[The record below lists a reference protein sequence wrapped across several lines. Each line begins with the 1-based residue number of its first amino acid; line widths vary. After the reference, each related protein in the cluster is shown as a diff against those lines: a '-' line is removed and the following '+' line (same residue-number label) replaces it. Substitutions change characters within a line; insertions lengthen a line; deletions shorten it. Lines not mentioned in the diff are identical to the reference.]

1 MLSSATTAT
10 CGRTDGA
17 QTSAFAKSTRPR
29 LDGFEPIAEASQDMT
44 GWSKACLLV
53 GKSESERGEDMGRGD
68 KVRYVPARHN
78 HSRWAT
84 VFEVREDHLL
94 VVRGGKFESVALRA
108 VREVKEATV

>member
-1 MLSSATTAT
+1 
-10 CGRTDGA
+10 
-17 QTSAFAKSTRPR
+17 
-29 LDGFEPIAEASQDMT
+29 
-44 GWSKACLLV
+44 
-53 GKSESERGEDMGRGD
+53 MGRGD